1 MLTLRV
7 SIPTFIVGTL
17 HLAAHNSAK
26 ISRNGTKT
34 ATSTTLRFFFA
45 PLRRCVI
52 YQKPCYFAPMSIHF
66 HKLPIKEINKET
78 ADCVS
83 VLFDVPDNLKET
95 FRFKQGQSLTMRT
108 FINGEE
114 VRRTYSI
121 CSTPLENKWRVAI
134 KKVEGG
140 LFSSLANDQL
150 KKGNVLEVMPPVG
163 TFYVEL
169 DAEHKKN
176 YLAIAAGSGIT
187 PVISIIKTTLQAEP
201 KSNFTLV
208 YGNRSR
214 SSIIFFEE
222 LEALKNKYPERF
234 NFINVLSRERT
245 DASVNFGRINQEKL
259 IELSKLIDYS
269 STDEIF
275 ICGPEEMIFSTKAFL
290 EKKGIDS
297 KKIHFELFTVPGQKQ
312 SAVSRLQPADNG
324 GPKSKITVKLDG
336 RSFDFNLS
344 LDSDTPILDAALQQ
358 GADLPFACKG
368 GVCCTCKAK
377 LIEGEVIM
385 DVHWGLEEEE
395 VERGYILTCQSH
407 PKTERVV
414 VDFDIK

>member
-1 MLTLRV
+1 
-7 SIPTFIVGTL
+7 
-17 HLAAHNSAK
+17 
-26 ISRNGTKT
+26 
-34 ATSTTLRFFFA
+34 
-45 PLRRCVI
+45 
-52 YQKPCYFAPMSIHF
+52 MSIHF
-66 HKLPIKEINKET
+66 HKLAIKEINKET

-83 VLFDVPDNLKET
+83 VLFDVPDNLKNAFQ
-95 FRFKQGQSLTMRT
+95 FRQGQSLTMRT
-108 FINGEE
+108 TINGEE

-121 CSTPLENKWRVAI
+121 CSSPLENKWRVAI

-140 LFSSLANDQL
+140 LFSSLANDEL
-150 KKGNVLEVMPPVG
+150 KKGDVLEVMPPVG
-163 TFYVEL
+163 KFYVEL
-169 DAEHKKN
+169 KSEHKKN

-187 PVISIIKTTLQAEP
+187 PVISIIKTTLHTEP
-201 KSNFTLV
+201 HSRFTLV

-222 LEALKNKYPERF
+222 LEALKNKYLERF

-245 DASVNFGRINQEKL
+245 DAPVNFGRINQEKL
-259 IELSKLIDYS
+259 IELSKLVDYT
-269 STDEIF
+269 STDDIF
-275 ICGPEEMIFSTKAFL
+275 ICGPEEMIFSIKAFL
-290 EKKGIDS
+290 EQKGIDS
-297 KKIHFELFTVPGQKQ
+297 KKIHFELFTVPGEKKSTVTRKQ
-312 SAVSRLQPADNG
+312 SIDNS

-336 RSFDFNLS
+336 RSFDFDLS
-344 LDSDTPILDAALQQ
+344 LNSDTPILDAALQQ

-377 LIEGEVIM
+377 LTEGEVMM

-395 VERGYILTCQSH
+395 VEKGYILTCQSH